1 MKPIRLTM
9 TAFGPYAGTEVV
21 DFSAL
26 EASIFGIYGETG
38 VGKTT
43 VFDGISFALFGQS
56 SGAERA
62 PEDMVCHHDH
72 AKEITKVELVFD
84 LGEDRYVI
92 RRIPVQ
98 QRAAL
103 RGSGTTTQAHEA
115 YLFRATGMKLEK
127 ISEDNPGEVLAEK
140 KVGLVDAQVE
150 ELLGYNAKQFR
161 QIILLPQGDFR
172 RILTAS
178 SDERSPI
185 LKQLFDVGLYETFAA
200 QIKARAATLY
210 RQISD
215 EKIRRST
222 LLDDQSEDQLSRAIQ
237 SMIGQIAVLDT
248 TIETETR
255 ALEKRQKGLS
265 AGEALAEKFKA
276 LATAREEDSELQA
289 EGETID
295 AVRIRLKQARAA
307 QHVLVSEA
315 ALQTARDENAI
326 AATREHEA
334 RNNLNSATD
343 AITRAR
349 ETLSRTHMQ
358 KEGREGAQA
367 RVSELQRQQVT
378 LDQSKA
384 LLEELNAA
392 KLTSQTAEEAK
403 AAADQKN
410 VEAQQALSALRDLQK
425 QHPQHIRALQEATTA
440 MSALDAESQALDQ
453 FETAVLKRDRQSK
466 EVDRLSIQHDEA
478 LEQLEAAKAA
488 FEHAEQ
494 DLTEIQ
500 ALHVARKLKPGEPCP
515 ACGALNHPNPAGGDP
530 ERRGRHDEFE
540 RAGKILRSAEND
552 ELEAR
557 TTLAAAKA
565 ALVERQNEV
574 DALERPKRDRAA
586 LAPILLAVREKKTA
600 LEADNRFA
608 DLEGK
613 ISFAEAFAS
622 DATQALENAQSTV
635 SDAKG
640 VEVRAQTAYDTTL
653 KGVPDELRPVNAL
666 SEALSAAI
674 AKRDQLAA
682 DHEAAVT
689 DEKDA
694 AVVFSAA
701 EEAAKIAQNG
711 VAKTSEGL
719 KKAQGEFFG
728 QLEKVGLNEEAFQAA
743 KNDVAQYSV
752 LEAQI
757 SDYENRVAA
766 ITARLRGLTEDIG
779 DQPTPDLTLLT
790 KARNEARAALEQS
803 RDAQS
808 RLKNELDGRQQVLGQ
823 VQRLTTQINDL
834 EKEYGPVGG
843 LSDLVNGN
851 NDRKVRLPDF
861 AIAAMFDEVLLA
873 ANHRLGPMTDG
884 RYQLMRPEVTGD
896 GRQKQGLEISVFD
909 GNTEKSR
916 PTKTLSGGEG
926 FQASLALALGLSDVV
941 QRNSGGIKLD
951 AIFIDE
957 GFGTLDEDTLN
968 TALETLY
975 DLTNDMRSVGL
986 ISHTEQV
993 KTMITEGFA
1002 IEITPTGSH
1011 IHPRRNAS

>member
-38 VGKTT
+38 AGKTT

-72 AKEITKVELVFD
+72 AKDITKVELVFD

-115 YLFRATGMKLEK
+115 YLFRATGMKLEE

-140 KVGLVDAQVE
+140 KVGLVDARVE

-222 LLDDQSEDQLSRAIQ
+222 LLDDQSEDQLSQAIQ
-237 SMIGQIAVLDT
+237 SMIDEIAVLDT

-255 ALEKRQKGLS
+255 VLEKRQKGLS
-265 AGEALAEKFKA
+265 AGEVLAQKFKA
-276 LATAREEDSELQA
+276 LATAREEDLELQA
-289 EGETID
+289 ECKTID

-315 ALQTARDENAI
+315 ALQTARDESAT
-326 AATREHEA
+326 AAAREHEA
-334 RNNLNSATD
+334 RDNLKSATD
-343 AITRAR
+343 AIMRAR

-358 KEGREGAQA
+358 KEEREDAQA

-392 KLTSQTAEEAK
+392 NLTSQTAEEAK

-425 QHPQHIRALQEATTA
+425 QHPQHVRALQEATTA

-500 ALHVARKLKPGEPCP
+500 ALHIARKLKPGEPCP
-515 ACGALNHPNPAGGDP
+515 ACGALNHPDPASGDP

-565 ALVERQNEV
+565 TLVERQNEV
-574 DALERPKRDRAA
+574 DALERPKRDRVA
-586 LAPILLAVREKKTA
+586 LAPILLAAREEKTA

-608 DLEGK
+608 DLEGE
-613 ISFAEAFAS
+613 ISSAEAFAS
-622 DATQALENAQSTV
+622 NAAQALENAKSAV

-640 VEVRAQTAYDTTL
+640 VEVRALTAYDTTL

-674 AKRDQLAA
+674 AKHDQLAA
-682 DHEAAVT
+682 DHEAAVAG
-689 DEKDA
+689 EKDA

-728 QLEKVGLNEEAFQAA
+728 QLEKVGLSEEAFQAA
-743 KNDVAQYSV
+743 KDDVAQYSV

-779 DQPTPDLTLLT
+779 DQPTPDLALLT

-873 ANHRLGPMTDG
+873 ANHRLGPMTEG
-884 RYQLMRPEVTGD
+884 RYQLMRPEVTGG

-993 KTMITEGFA
+993 KTMITEGFD

-1011 IHPRRNAS
+1011 IHPRRNAA

>member
-1 MKPIRLTM
+1 
-9 TAFGPYAGTEVV
+9 
-21 DFSAL
+21 
-26 EASIFGIYGETG
+26 
-38 VGKTT
+38 
-43 VFDGISFALFGQS
+43 
-56 SGAERA
+56 
-62 PEDMVCHHDH
+62 
-72 AKEITKVELVFD
+72 
-84 LGEDRYVI
+84 
-92 RRIPVQ
+92 
-98 QRAAL
+98 
-103 RGSGTTTQAHEA
+103 
-115 YLFRATGMKLEK
+115 
-127 ISEDNPGEVLAEK
+127 
-140 KVGLVDAQVE
+140 
-150 ELLGYNAKQFR
+150 
-161 QIILLPQGDFR
+161 
-172 RILTAS
+172 
-178 SDERSPI
+178 
-185 LKQLFDVGLYETFAA
+185 
-200 QIKARAATLY
+200 
-210 RQISD
+210 
-215 EKIRRST
+215 
-222 LLDDQSEDQLSRAIQ
+222 
-237 SMIGQIAVLDT
+237 
-248 TIETETR
+248 
-255 ALEKRQKGLS
+255 
-265 AGEALAEKFKA
+265 
-276 LATAREEDSELQA
+276 
-289 EGETID
+289 
-295 AVRIRLKQARAA
+295 
-307 QHVLVSEA
+307 
-315 ALQTARDENAI
+315 
-326 AATREHEA
+326 
-334 RNNLNSATD
+334 
-343 AITRAR
+343 
-349 ETLSRTHMQ
+349 
-358 KEGREGAQA
+358 
-367 RVSELQRQQVT
+367 
-378 LDQSKA
+378 
-384 LLEELNAA
+384 
-392 KLTSQTAEEAK
+392 
-403 AAADQKN
+403 
-410 VEAQQALSALRDLQK
+410 
-425 QHPQHIRALQEATTA
+425 

-500 ALHVARKLKPGEPCP
+500 ALHIARKLKPGEPCP
-515 ACGALNHPNPAGGDP
+515 ACGALNHPDPASGDP

-565 ALVERQNEV
+565 TLVERQNEV
-574 DALERPKRDRAA
+574 DALERPKRDRVA
-586 LAPILLAVREKKTA
+586 LAPILLAAREEKTA

-608 DLEGK
+608 DLEGE
-613 ISFAEAFAS
+613 ISSAEAFAS
-622 DATQALENAQSTV
+622 NAAQALENAKSAE

-674 AKRDQLAA
+674 AKHDELAA
-682 DHEAAVT
+682 DHEAAVA

-728 QLEKVGLNEEAFQAA
+728 QLEKVGLSEEAFQAA
-743 KNDVAQYSV
+743 KDDVAQYSV

-779 DQPTPDLTLLT
+779 DQPTPDLSLLT

-873 ANHRLGPMTDG
+873 ANHRLGPMTEG
-884 RYQLMRPEVTGD
+884 RYQLMRPEVTGG

-993 KTMITEGFA
+993 KTMITEGFD

-1011 IHPRRNAS
+1011 IHPRRNAA